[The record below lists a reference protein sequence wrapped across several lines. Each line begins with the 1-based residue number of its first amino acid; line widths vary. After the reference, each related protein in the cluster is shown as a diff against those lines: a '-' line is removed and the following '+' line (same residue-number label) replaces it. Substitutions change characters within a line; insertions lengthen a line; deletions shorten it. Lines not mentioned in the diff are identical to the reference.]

1 MTVIRKTKYKN
12 KKYSRMKNKKRSRIN
27 KFQKGSGEHM
37 NLPSQNIQKRK
48 EAENLKLQEQIRV
61 RAKQGQPVQ
70 PVQPVQPIMLQPIP
84 PVNKQ
89 IISKIKFAL
98 MQR

>member
-12 KKYSRMKNKKRSRIN
+12 KKYSRKKSRVVSRYRLN

-48 EAENLKLQEQIRV
+48 EAEQLKLQEQIRE
-61 RAKQGQPVQ
+61 RAMHRQSMQPVQ
-70 PVQPVQPIMLQPIP
+70 PVMQQP
-84 PVNKQ
+84 PVPNKE

>member
-12 KKYSRMKNKKRSRIN
+12 KKYSRKRNKKRSRIN

-37 NLPSQNIQKRK
+37 NLPSQNIRKRQQEEK
-48 EAENLKLQEQIRV
+48 LRLQEQIRV

-70 PVQPVQPIMLQPIP
+70 PVQPVMQQP
-84 PVNKQ
+84 PVPNKE